1 MTRTP
6 DQGGDEES
14 PVLSAAL
21 ADILRPELGSL
32 ADEIIGQLREKIP
45 EFARPIDGPHGQI
58 MRTGVEQTL
67 TSFVDLV
74 ADPAAPPSG
83 RDEVALMLG
92 KHEAEEGRSLDSLQA
107 AYRIGAQAAWQRVM
121 EVGHRAQLSS
131 TVMSALAD
139 AVFRYMNDLATV
151 SYAGYREVRAR
162 TAETQQAARRR
173 LLQLILDR
181 DDPVPLRALADL
193 AEVACWPLPDR
204 VIAVAIARARPGAR
218 SDVRSDTRSDAR
230 SEARSEARSDAQ
242 PDTRSDTRSDVRSDA
257 QPDTR
262 SDVRSGA
269 RSDARSDAQP
279 VTRYDARSDARSDAR
294 PDTRSDARSDA
305 RSGTR
310 PDTRSDARSDTRS
323 GTQPVTRSDA
333 RPDTRSG
340 TQPVTRSDARPDT
353 RPGGWSDA
361 RSDTRPDSRSDTRPD
376 TRSDARSDTRPNGWS
391 DTQSE
396 DQPGTRAGTRSG
408 ARDTAPSA
416 LTLSEQMSDNKEVLA
431 SLDEP
436 QPHLL
441 VPGDAGA
448 HRWAALEAQLGRRRA
463 AIGLAVPLADAADS
477 LRWARQALALAEN
490 GTIDAGPLVFCE
502 DHLVTLWLLSDAAL
516 ADQVSRR
523 HFAALE
529 ALPARQ
535 QERLTE
541 TFGAWLETR
550 GTAAEIADRL
560 QVHPQTVRYRIRQ
573 LERTLGDQFGDPN
586 ARFAMEMVL
595 RVMRLR
601 EEKFRAKKAE
611 P

>member
-242 PDTRSDTRSDVRSDA
+242 PDTRSD
-257 QPDTR
+257 
-262 SDVRSGA
+262 VRSGA

-323 GTQPVTRSDA
+323 GTQP
-333 RPDTRSG
+333 
-340 TQPVTRSDARPDT
+340 
-353 RPGGWSDA
+353 DA

-376 TRSDARSDTRPNGWS
+376 TRSDARSDTRPDGWS

>member
-1 MTRTP
+1 MTRTT
-6 DQGGDEES
+6 DQGGNEEP
-14 PVLSAAL
+14 PVLSPAL
-21 ADILRPELGSL
+21 ADILRPELASL
-32 ADEIIGQLREKIP
+32 ADEIITQLREKIP
-45 EFARPIDGPHGQI
+45 EFARPIDGPYGQI

-74 ADPAAPPSG
+74 ADPTAPPSG

-92 KHEAEEGRSLDSLQA
+92 RHEAEEGRSLDSLQA

-121 EVGHRAQLSS
+121 EVGQRAQLSS

-151 SYAGYREVRAR
+151 SYAGHRGVRAR
-162 TAETQQAARRR
+162 TAEAQQAARRR

-193 AEVACWPLPDR
+193 AEVACWPLPDQ
-204 VIAVAIARARPGAR
+204 VIAVAITPARPGTPP
-218 SDVRSDTRSDAR
+218 DPDSDAR
-230 SEARSEARSDAQ
+230 S
-242 PDTRSDTRSDVRSDA
+242 
-257 QPDTR
+257 
-262 SDVRSGA
+262 
-269 RSDARSDAQP
+269 
-279 VTRYDARSDARSDAR
+279 VTGSDAR
-294 PDTRSDARSDA
+294 PDTRYD
-305 RSGTR
+305 TR
-310 PDTRSDARSDTRS
+310 PD
-323 GTQPVTRSDA
+323 
-333 RPDTRSG
+333 
-340 TQPVTRSDARPDT
+340 
-353 RPGGWSDA
+353 GWSDA
-361 RSDTRPDSRSDTRPD
+361 QPGD
-376 TRSDARSDTRPNGWS
+376 WS
-391 DTQSE
+391 DTQPAG
-396 DQPGTRAGTRSG
+396 QPGTQAGSRSG

-416 LTLSEQMSDNKEVLA
+416 LTLSEQLTGNNEVLA
-431 SLDEP
+431 NLDEP

-441 VPGDAGA
+441 VPADAGA
-448 HRWAALEAQLGRRRA
+448 DRWAALEAQLGGRRA
-463 AIGLAVPLADAADS
+463 AIGLVVPLADAADS

-490 GTIDAGPLVFCE
+490 GTIDAGPLVCCE

-523 HFAALE
+523 HFGALE
-529 ALPARQ
+529 ALSPRQ

-573 LERTLGDQFGDPN
+573 LERTLGDQFGDPD

-595 RVMRLR
+595 RAMRLR
-601 EEKFRAKKAE
+601 ERKFRPKKAE

>member
-1 MTRTP
+1 MTRTT
-6 DQGGDEES
+6 DRRGDEEP
-14 PVLSAAL
+14 PVLSPAL
-21 ADILRPELGSL
+21 ADILRPELASL
-32 ADEIIGQLREKIP
+32 TDEIIAQLREKIP
-45 EFARPIDGPHGQI
+45 EFARPIDGPYGQI

-74 ADPAAPPSG
+74 ADPTAPPSG

-121 EVGHRAQLSS
+121 EVGQRAQLSS

-162 TAETQQAARRR
+162 TAEAQQAARRR
-173 LLQLILDR
+173 LLHLILDR

-204 VIAVAIARARPGAR
+204 VIAVAIAPARLGAR
-218 SDVRSDTRSDAR
+218 SDV
-230 SEARSEARSDAQ
+230 
-242 PDTRSDTRSDVRSDA
+242 
-257 QPDTR
+257 
-262 SDVRSGA
+262 
-269 RSDARSDAQP
+269 
-279 VTRYDARSDARSDAR
+279 R
-294 PDTRSDARSDA
+294 PDTRSDA
-305 RSGTR
+305 
-310 PDTRSDARSDTRS
+310 
-323 GTQPVTRSDA
+323 PVD
-333 RPDTRSG
+333 
-340 TQPVTRSDARPDT
+340 
-353 RPGGWSDA
+353 
-361 RSDTRPDSRSDTRPD
+361 
-376 TRSDARSDTRPNGWS
+376 
-391 DTQSE
+391 
-396 DQPGTRAGTRSG
+396 
-408 ARDTAPSA
+408 
-416 LTLSEQMSDNKEVLA
+416 VLA
-431 SLDEP
+431 NLDEP

-448 HRWAALEAQLGRRRA
+448 YRWAALEAQLGRRRA
-463 AIGLAVPLADAADS
+463 AIGLAVPLTEAADS

-490 GTIDAGPLVFCE
+490 GTIGAGPLVFCE

-523 HFAALE
+523 HFGALE
-529 ALPARQ
+529 ALPPRQ

-573 LERTLGDQFGDPN
+573 LERTLGDQFGDPD

-601 EEKFRAKKAE
+601 EKKFRVKQTEA
-611 P
+611 

>member
-1 MTRTP
+1 MTRTT
-6 DQGGDEES
+6 DRRGDEEP
-14 PVLSAAL
+14 PVLSPAL
-21 ADILRPELGSL
+21 ADILRPELASL
-32 ADEIIGQLREKIP
+32 ADEIIAQLREKIP
-45 EFARPIDGPHGQI
+45 EFARPIDGPYGQI

-74 ADPAAPPSG
+74 ADPTAPPSG

-139 AVFRYMNDLATV
+139 AVFRYMDDLATV

-162 TAETQQAARRR
+162 TAEAQQAARRR
-173 LLQLILDR
+173 LLHLILDR

-204 VIAVAIARARPGAR
+204 VIAVAIAPARP
-218 SDVRSDTRSDAR
+218 
-230 SEARSEARSDAQ
+230 
-242 PDTRSDTRSDVRSDA
+242 
-257 QPDTR
+257 
-262 SDVRSGA
+262 
-269 RSDARSDAQP
+269 
-279 VTRYDARSDARSDAR
+279 DARSDAR
-294 PDTRSDARSDA
+294 PDTQA
-305 RSGTR
+305 
-310 PDTRSDARSDTRS
+310 DTRSDAK
-323 GTQPVTRSDA
+323 
-333 RPDTRSG
+333 
-340 TQPVTRSDARPDT
+340 PDT
-353 RPGGWSDA
+353 RPDGGSDA
-361 RSDTRPDSRSDTRPD
+361 QSDGQPD
-376 TRSDARSDTRPNGWS
+376 
-391 DTQSE
+391 
-396 DQPGTRAGTRSG
+396 TRAGTRSG
-408 ARDTAPSA
+408 ARGTAQSA
-416 LTLSEQMSDNKEVLA
+416 LTLSERMTDNTDVLA
-431 SLDEP
+431 NLDEP

-448 HRWAALEAQLGRRRA
+448 YRWAALEAQLGRRRA
-463 AIGLAVPLADAADS
+463 AIGLAVPLTDAADS

-490 GTIDAGPLVFCE
+490 GTIGAGPLVFCE

-523 HFAALE
+523 HFGALE
-529 ALPARQ
+529 ALPPRQ

-573 LERTLGDQFGDPN
+573 LERTLGDQFGDPD

-601 EEKFRAKKAE
+601 EKK
-611 P
+611 